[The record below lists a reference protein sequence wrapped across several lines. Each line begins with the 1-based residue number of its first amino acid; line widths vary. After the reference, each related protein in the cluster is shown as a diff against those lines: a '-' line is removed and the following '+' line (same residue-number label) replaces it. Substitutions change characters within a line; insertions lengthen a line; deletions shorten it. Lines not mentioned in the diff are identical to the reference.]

1 MQVILRVFLQ
11 PRQVL
16 LMKTDKNVSPFGWYV
31 GSYLLRFIELE
42 EDGNFDDEK
51 QFLTWE
57 NTRLIKADNLD
68 DAYDKLEKMAKEET
82 EPYKGGPD
90 GVDVQWIY
98 EGITDLLPIY
108 DELED
113 GAELFFSESKKKLKT
128 LKKLVGKKGDFHR

>member
-1 MQVILRVFLQ
+1 
-11 PRQVL
+11 
-16 LMKTDKNVSPFGWYV
+16 MKTDKNVSPFGWYV

-42 EDGNFDDEK
+42 EDRNFDDEK